1 VRLAASAGWKAAA
14 LKENYSRYQSVQTQV
29 LIIGGGATGTA
40 IARDLALR
48 GVRCVLVEKGDLNS
62 GASGGNHG
70 LLHSGGR
77 YVSNDQGAARECKS
91 EGDIIK
97 RLMPQCV
104 EDTGGIFVAV
114 QGDDEK
120 FIADYPSFCGQCGVP
135 CEKITPEEACF
146 LEPTLSEKVIAAY
159 KVEDASIDPF
169 KLSLLNITQAINF
182 GSRLMRRT
190 KVTGF
195 ELHDRKIQRVRV
207 INTDTGEELCIEPEQ
222 VVNAAGAW
230 AGQVSLMAGIDI
242 PINYSKGTLLVTNDR
257 INYRIINRLRRPS
270 DADILVP
277 GGTVSII
284 GTTST
289 PVEDPDVIF
298 PTVEETDLIV
308 REGAAMVPVLERSRF
323 VRAYCGVRPL
333 FGKGGGDGRT
343 VSRGYALLDHA
354 DENVDNFTTI
364 TGGKLTTFRLM
375 AEKTTDLVCRKMGV
389 TAQCRTGTEPLPLMD
404 DCRWTEP
411 GISPKTWMRSHNT
424 DDIMICEC
432 EMVTK
437 IAIDEIIES
446 LKANNEKP
454 GLVDICMRTR
464 LGRGA
469 CQGAFCGSRALA
481 YLYERG
487 EYSGQD
493 GINAIGRFFQER
505 WKGIHSILWGDQL
518 IQAELMESIHC
529 GLFDEELYTNK
540 K

>member
-1 VRLAASAGWKAAA
+1 MHAKIFFVLRL
-14 LKENYSRYQSVQTQV
+14 YDVQTQV
-29 LIIGGGATGTA
+29 LVIGGGATGTA

-48 GVRCVLVEKGDLNS
+48 GIHCILVEKGDLNA

-77 YVSNDQGAARECKS
+77 YVSNDQDAARECKT

-97 RLMPQCV
+97 KYMPQCI
-104 EDTGGIFVAV
+104 ENTGGLFVAV
-114 QGDDEK
+114 EGDNER
-120 FIADYPSFCGQCGVP
+120 FIADYPTFCAQCGVP
-135 CEKITPEEACF
+135 CERITPEEARF

-169 KLSLLNITQAINF
+169 KLSLLNMSQAVSL
-182 GSRLMRRT
+182 GSLLMRRT
-190 KVTGF
+190 KVIGF
-195 ELHDRKIQRVRV
+195 EIQDKKIRQVRV
-207 INTDTGEELCIEPEQ
+207 KNMDTGAEFHIDVQQ
-222 VVNAAGAW
+222 VINSAGAW
-230 AGQVSLMAGIDI
+230 ANQVCKLANIDI
-242 PINYSKGTLLVTNDR
+242 SIVYSKGTLLITNDR
-257 INYRIINRLRRPS
+257 INYRIINRLRPPS

-289 PVEDPDVIF
+289 HVSDPDHIY

-308 REGAAMVPVLERSRF
+308 REGAVMVPVLERSRY

-333 FGKGGGDGRT
+333 FGKGGGEGGRT
-343 VSRGYALLDHA
+343 VSRGFALLDHA
-354 DENVDNFTTI
+354 NENVENLTTI

-375 AEKTTDLVCRKMGV
+375 AERTTDLVCKKMGV
-389 TAQCRTGTEPLPLMD
+389 QALCRTATEPLPTMN

-411 GISPKTWMRSHNT
+411 GISPKKWMRSHNS

-437 IAIDEIIES
+437 TAIDEIVES
-446 LKANNEKP
+446 LKRNNEKSS
-454 GLVDICMRTR
+454 LVDICMRTR
-464 LGRGA
+464 MGRGS
-469 CQGAFCGSRALA
+469 CQGAFCGARAVA

-487 EYSGQD
+487 EYKTNEGLTD
-493 GINAIGRFFQER
+493 IGKFFQER

-529 GLFDEELYTNK
+529 GLFDEELYTPPSK
-540 K
+540 

>member
-1 VRLAASAGWKAAA
+1 M
-14 LKENYSRYQSVQTQV
+14 QTQV

-48 GVRCVLVEKGDLNS
+48 GVRSILVEKGARNA
-62 GASGGNHG
+62 GACGGNRG

-77 YVSNDQGAARECKS
+77 CVSGDQEAARECKQ

-114 QGDDEK
+114 EGDDER
-120 FIADYPSFCGQCGVP
+120 FIAEYPAYCARCGVP
-135 CEKITPEEACF
+135 SEQISPEEACF
-146 LEPTLSEKVIAAY
+146 LEPALSEKVIAAY
-159 KVEDASIDPF
+159 RVEDASIDPF
-169 KLSLLNITQAINF
+169 KLTLLNMTQAVSL
-182 GSRLMRRT
+182 GSRLLRRT

-195 ELHDRKIQRVRV
+195 ELHDAAIARVRV
-207 INTDTGEELCIEPEQ
+207 RNIDSGEEYFIEAEQ

-230 AGQVSLMAGIDI
+230 AGQVSRLAGIDI
-242 PINYSKGTLLVTNDR
+242 PMTYSKGTLLVTNDR

-277 GGTVSII
+277 GGTVSIL

-289 PVEDPDVIF
+289 PVEDPDAVY
-298 PTVEETDLIV
+298 PTVAETDHIV

-333 FGKGGGDGRT
+333 FGKGSGDGRA
-343 VSRGYALLDHA
+343 VSRGFALLDHSG
-354 DENVDNFTTI
+354 ENIENFTTI

-375 AEKTTDLVCRKMGV
+375 AERTADLVCKKMGI
-389 TAQCRTGTEPLPLMD
+389 TAPCRTRTEPLPVLD

-411 GISPKTWMRSHNT
+411 GISPKRWMRSHEP
-424 DDIMICEC
+424 DDIVICEC

-437 IAIDEIIES
+437 TAIDEIRES
-446 LKANNEKP
+446 LKANNERP
-454 GLVDICMRTR
+454 GLIDICMRTR

-469 CQGAFCGSRALA
+469 CQGAFCGPRALA

-487 EYSGQD
+487 EYEGLD
-493 GINAIGRFFQER
+493 GLVDIGKFYQER

-529 GLFDEELYTNK
+529 GLFDEELYTPDK
-540 K
+540 